1 MTAALA
7 TDPTTAQHRV
17 QASLED
23 ADGVVT
29 VAVMTSP
36 SKALELQLQMRQNAE
51 ELQDFLRDL
60 ESWEKDI
67 KQTDDKL
74 TRESGASDQS
84 LPPIRNRNYKKK
96 VKSKSK
102 LPAKTQIHE
111 NVKAA
116 KIKSYDYEAWDK
128 FDVDKIL
135 EDLDKGNSTHESESE
150 DEDGIRVDT
159 EKALAEKNKG
169 NVFFK
174 EEKYDDAIESYTRGM
189 NADPYNPVLPTNR
202 AAVFCKL
209 KKFAVAESDCNL
221 AIALNRNYAK
231 AYSRRGACRLA
242 LKNFQGAKEDY
253 ERFLE
258 LEPNNSEAEDELKKI
273 VQAMTLQENA
283 KLEQPEKQS
292 KRPELTE
299 EEKKSIA
306 EQQRKQQAITDKDLG
321 NGYFKEG
328 KYEAA
333 IECYTRGIAADGTN
347 ALLPANRAMA
357 YLKVQKYEE
366 AEKDCTQAI
375 SLDGSYS
382 KAFARRGTART
393 ALGKLKEA
401 QEDFEIVLKLEP
413 GNKQALTELAK
424 IRTELSESGLC
435 RVQECLPPSAI
446 EKQQQHVVKPIDKP
460 PHLRSSKPLRRMI
473 IQEVSD
479 EIPTTDMPDLSA
491 TDQGTLLIGKHT
503 SSIVTDQSS
512 SHDGIVSPCGTPKA
526 KLLKIEDSSN
536 TAILPQTSGCS
547 LHAASQP
554 CSVKRED
561 KLLLP
566 TVDTAASFEIPP
578 VPANSFQLESDF
590 RRLKG
595 NPDVLYMY
603 LKQIEPS
610 LYPKLFQKS
619 LDPDV
624 FNQILKILHNFYL
637 GKEPPALVLEI
648 LQRLSELKR
657 FDMAIMFMTESEKKT
672 VSALFSHIE
681 MSGYIESSA
690 ENLKKRYGL

>member
-1 MTAALA
+1 MA
-7 TDPTTAQHRV
+7 
-17 QASLED
+17 
-23 ADGVVT
+23 
-29 VAVMTSP
+29 SP
-36 SKALELQLQMRQNAE
+36 SKALELQLQMKQNAE

-67 KQTDDKL
+67 KQTDAKL
-74 TRESGASDQS
+74 SREGGTSEQS

-102 LPAKTQIHE
+102 SPAKAQNHE
-111 NVKAA
+111 NVKAP

-128 FDVDKIL
+128 FNVDKIL

-159 EKALAEKNKG
+159 EKALAEKNMG
-169 NVFFK
+169 NVLFK
-174 EEKYDDAIESYTRGM
+174 EGKYDDAIESYTRGM
-189 NADPYNPVLPTNR
+189 NADPYNPGLPTNR
-202 AAVFCKL
+202 AAVFYHL

-258 LEPNNSEAEDELKKI
+258 LEPNNSEAENELKKI
-273 VQAMTLQENA
+273 AQAMTLQENA
-283 KLEQPEKQS
+283 KLKQSENQS
-292 KRPELTE
+292 KRTELTE

-306 EQQRKQQAITDKDLG
+306 EQQLKQQAITDKDLG

-333 IECYTRGIAADGTN
+333 IECYTRGIAADDTN

-357 YLKVQKYEE
+357 YLKVQMYEE

-413 GNKQALTELAK
+413 GNKQAVTELAK
-424 IRTELSESGLC
+424 ISKEISESRLC
-435 RVQECLPPSAI
+435 PDQECLSASAV
-446 EKQQQHVVKPIDKP
+446 EKQKRHVVKPIDKP

-479 EIPTTDMPDLSA
+479 EIPTTDMPDISA
-491 TDQGTLLIGKHT
+491 TDHGTLSIGKHT
-503 SSIVTDQSS
+503 SSIVTEQTS
-512 SHDGIVSPCGTPKA
+512 SHDGLVSPSGTPKA
-526 KLLKIEDSSN
+526 KLLKIEDSAN
-536 TAILPQTSGCS
+536 TAILSQTSSGGS
-547 LHAASQP
+547 FHAAPQS
-554 CSVKRED
+554 CSVRREE

-566 TVDTAASFEIPP
+566 TVNTSASFEIPT

-603 LKQIEPS
+603 LKKIEPS

-619 LDPDV
+619 LEPDV
-624 FNQILKILHNFYL
+624 FNQILKILHDFYL
-637 GKEPPALVLEI
+637 GKELPSLILEI

-657 FDMAIMFMTESEKKT
+657 FDMAIMFMTESEKQT

-681 MSGYIESSA
+681 MSGYMASST